1 MHTLGELDLVLP
13 KTEKWIVNL
22 VAGLDKYA
30 DEETRLKIFEECG
43 RKCWLSERGRA
54 RSPEKLRAIY
64 KKSKSLDDFLDRLAK
79 IYKHLHREAGK
90 VYIVYP
96 RCLCSQVH
104 RIPKGQLSGTYCNC
118 AIGWV
123 KALFE
128 GAIERPVEVLLEE
141 SIVRGDKQCKLQVVL

>member
-1 MHTLGELDLVLP
+1 MVLP
-13 KTEKWIVNL
+13 KTEKWIVSL
-22 VAGLDKYA
+22 MAALDKHV
-30 DEETRLKIFEECG
+30 DKEERLKVLEECG
-43 RKCWLSERGRA
+43 RNCWLSERGRA
-54 RSPEKLRAIY
+54 RSPESLRALY
-64 KKSKSLDDFLDRLAK
+64 KKSKSLSDFLDKLSK
-79 IYKHLHREAGK
+79 VYKHLHREAGK

-128 GAIERPVEVLLEE
+128 GALERPVEV
-141 SIVRGDKQCKLQVVL
+141 IVKETIMHGDKQCKLEIVL